1 MIWPVGKKQPA
12 QTGGISMTYRF
23 RDKVVLVAG
32 GTGAL
37 GQAVTLAFLAE
48 SARVL
53 VTYRHPDE
61 LQALRSAADGSAGSL
76 SGFQVDVTDAAAVEA
91 LVRKIATEYPR
102 IDVMVNAVGAFDG
115 GTPLWSTA
123 PEVLDRML
131 SLNLH
136 SVFATCRAIAP
147 VMLKQKSGS
156 IVTIGSRAAL
166 VPAAGLAA
174 YSASKAAAITMI
186 NSLAEDLK
194 GSGVRVNSVI
204 PSIFDTPQNR
214 KAMPGAD
221 FSKWPKPEDIA
232 KAILFLCSDD
242 AKLIHGASMP
252 VYGDT

>member
-1 MIWPVGKKQPA
+1 
-12 QTGGISMTYRF
+12 MTPRF
-23 RDKVVLVAG
+23 LNKVVFIAG

-53 VTYRHPDE
+53 ITYRHTDE
-61 LQALRSAADGSAGSL
+61 LQALQSAAGGSAGSL

-91 LVRKIATEYPR
+91 LVQKIAADHRR
-102 IDVMVNAVGAFDG
+102 IDVMVNAVGGFTG
-115 GTPLWSTA
+115 GMPLWSTA

-131 SLNLH
+131 TLNLH

-156 IVTIGSRAAL
+156 IVSIASRAAL
-166 VPAAGLAA
+166 APAAGLAA
-174 YSASKAAAITMI
+174 YSASKAGAIAMI
-186 NSLAEDLK
+186 DSLAEDLK
-194 GSGVRVNSVI
+194 GSGVRVNSVV

-232 KAILFLCSDD
+232 RVILFLCSDD
-242 AKLIHGASMP
+242 ARLIHGASVP